1 MKEGDGA
8 GPGVSVFPGTQ
19 AVLVAVVLVLLLNT
33 QGCVGIA
40 FPATAQI
47 KYIVDTSDA
56 VFPGESQS

>member
-1 MKEGDGA
+1 MKRVTEQGLA
-8 GPGVSVFPGTQ
+8 FPYFQGTQ
-19 AVLVAVVLVLLLNT
+19 AVLVAVVLVLLLDA

-47 KYIVDTSDA
+47 KYVVDTSDA